1 MELVKI
7 GVDQLLLPIPLHD
20 RAKAT
25 SSWDLAA
32 TCSTNYYA
40 ARSRGIL
47 PLLVVL
53 LVVVLL
59 VVVVLV
65 VKLLVL
71 SVSSAP
77 QG

>member
-25 SSWDLAA
+25 SWDLAA
-32 TCSTNYYA
+32 TNYYA

-59 VVVVLV
+59 VVVVVLV

-71 SVSSAP
+71 SVSSAL